1 MSLLAAKTTTSTV
14 EVATTKLSLA
24 TMQAQQWSQP
34 ELSIGKQHASMDRL
48 GFYKCWSIKEESPA
62 HIVWKKVSKPI
73 ITLLEDQF
81 EHLDAKDNELIVEM
95 FMIGR
100 KPARCSPTILFSCVS
115 KTPRSRA
122 MGLVHKK
129 GILTAHPGVRMAEC
143 SRFPL
148 PLATEELPGLESSP
162 GVYLYGTSGYGG
174 LSVLILGK
182 DGGPPR
188 KATIGGIVCVDDQ
201 FYGLTARHPFSK
213 KVTNEPV
220 EKELDMAFDFFGSD
234 DSEADNMSFS
244 VDFTSQGKTIPYECS
259 NRDISSTSKE
269 AFLPNQT
276 SHQKVM
282 VCFINKK
289 VALSFAQKSFWVRKN
304 SRTSLQRAQVRLL
317 ALLFCNSA

>member
-81 EHLDAKDNELIVEM
+81 EHLDAKDNELIIEM

-100 KPARCSPTILFSCVS
+100 

-122 MGLVHKK
+122 MGLVHRK
-129 GILTAHPGVRMAEC
+129 GILTAYPGVRMAEC

-162 GVYLYGTSGYGG
+162 GIYLYGTSGYGG

-213 KVTNEPV
+213 KVINEHV
-220 EKELDMAFDFFGSD
+220 EKELDIAFDFFGSD
-234 DSEADNMSFS
+234 DSEADNISFS

-259 NRDISSTSKE
+259 NHDISSTSKG

-289 VALSFAQKSFWVRKN
+289 VALNFAQKSFWVRKN

-317 ALLFCNSA
+317 ALLFCNGA